1 MIAEFKCPQC
11 ERLVPHN
18 TAARFYGWI
27 DKRPIC
33 PFCSVRMKGR
43 QDPLA
48 GYRRKT
54 RKGRGHNAAGGRRSS
69 R

>member
-33 PFCSVRMKGR
+33 PFCNVRMEGR
-43 QDPLA
+43 QGHKPT
-48 GYRRKT
+48 T
-54 RKGRGHNAAGGRRSS
+54 RKRRAHHAKGKRRSS